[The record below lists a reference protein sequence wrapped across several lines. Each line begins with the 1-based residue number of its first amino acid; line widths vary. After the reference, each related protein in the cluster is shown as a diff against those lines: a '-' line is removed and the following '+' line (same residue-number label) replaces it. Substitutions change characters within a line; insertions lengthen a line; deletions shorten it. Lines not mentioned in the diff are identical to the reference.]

1 MAILKKYNLAGA
13 EIGKVEIQDSLLEI
27 SANSQMIKDYLV
39 AIRNNARQWSAH
51 TKTRSEVNHSGKKPH
66 PQKGTGK
73 ARQGYLGA
81 PQYKGGG
88 RVHAPRAKFDQ
99 HVRINQKERRAAVRH
114 LIAEKIQG
122 NKLHVLQFETLNE
135 PKTKAVTRFLEACK
149 LEGKRVLFLT
159 EGYFDAA
166 PQDGKTVVPSE
177 KYGTL
182 MKSLRNI
189 PKVNMML
196 FPNISGYDIAVNHE
210 LVILEPA
217 MDELMVILG
226 GSDV

>member
-13 EIGKVEIQDSLLEI
+13 EIGKVEIADDLLET
-27 SANSQMIKDYLV
+27 SANSQMVKDYLV

-66 PQKGTGK
+66 PQKGTGR

-99 HVRINQKERRAAVRH
+99 HVSINKKERRAAIRQ
-114 LIAEKIQG
+114 LIQEKILD
-122 NKLHVLQFETLNE
+122 NKLHVLQVAPLKE
-135 PKTKAVTRFLEACK
+135 PKTKTVAQFLETCK
-149 LEGKRVLFLT
+149 FEGKRVLFLA
-159 EGYFDAA
+159 EGFLDAA
-166 PQDGKTVVPSE
+166 PKNEKAVAPSE
-177 KYGTL
+177 KYEL
-182 MKSLRNI
+182 FLKSLRNI

-196 FPNISGYDIAVNHE
+196 FPNVSGYDIAVNHE